1 MTQIKR
7 AMSSSSSP
15 SGGRGGTQGPGADP
29 TSDLDIAIVFVSAAF
44 GNDFDR
50 LVPLLRERLPS
61 LKHVFGCS
69 VSARAAV
76 VVGTWPVARA
86 SAALEGRNVCVA
98 VRELDR

>member
-7 AMSSSSSP
+7 AMRSSSSP
-15 SGGRGGTQGPGADP
+15 PGGGGTQGSGSDP

-50 LVPLLRERLPS
+50 LVPLLRERLPA

-69 VSARAAV
+69 VGRGAMQGQSKAV
-76 VVGTWPVARA
+76 QYRKGQR
-86 SAALEGRNVCVA
+86 
-98 VRELDR
+98 VRVLGGCGYA